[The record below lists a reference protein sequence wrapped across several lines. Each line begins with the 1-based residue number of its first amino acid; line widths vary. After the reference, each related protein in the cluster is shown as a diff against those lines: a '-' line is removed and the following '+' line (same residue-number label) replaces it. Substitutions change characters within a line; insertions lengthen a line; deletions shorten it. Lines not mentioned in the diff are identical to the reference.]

1 MLLLL
6 QFNPFFAAIIAAA
19 LSFAI
24 ALVFLDRQR
33 DAMSEAVAKKLSRDS
48 SGRYQDDLSSEEDR
62 ILDLEAKAD
71 QSDAGPNQD
80 GKPYARKR
88 GQLQSCDQLTRVS
101 TLHDY

>member
-1 MLLLL
+1 MKNPWLSYVLIRLGLFFGVFFVLLLL

-33 DAMSEAVAKKLSRDS
+33 DAMSEAVAKKLARDS

-71 QSDAGPNQD
+71 ESDAGPNQD
-80 GKPYARKR
+80 GKP
-88 GQLQSCDQLTRVS
+88 
-101 TLHDY
+101 

>member
-1 MLLLL
+1 VKNPWLSYVLIRLGLFFGVFFVLLLL

-71 QSDAGPNQD
+71 ESDAGPNQD
-80 GKPYARKR
+80 GKP
-88 GQLQSCDQLTRVS
+88 
-101 TLHDY
+101 

>member
-1 MLLLL
+1 VKNPWLSYVLIRLGLFFGVFFVLLLL

-62 ILDLEAKAD
+62 ILDLEAEAD
-71 QSDAGPNQD
+71 ESDAGPNQD
-80 GKPYARKR
+80 GKP
-88 GQLQSCDQLTRVS
+88 
-101 TLHDY
+101 

>member
-1 MLLLL
+1 MKNPWLSYVLIRLGLFFGVFFVLLLL

-71 QSDAGPNQD
+71 ESDAGPNQD
-80 GKPYARKR
+80 GKP
-88 GQLQSCDQLTRVS
+88 
-101 TLHDY
+101 

>member
-1 MLLLL
+1 MKNPWLSYVLIRLGLFFGVFFVLLLL

-62 ILDLEAKAD
+62 ILDLEAKSD
-71 QSDAGPNQD
+71 ESDAGPNQD
-80 GKPYARKR
+80 GKP
-88 GQLQSCDQLTRVS
+88 
-101 TLHDY
+101 

>member
-1 MLLLL
+1 VKNPWLSYVLMRLGLFFGVFFVLLLL

-80 GKPYARKR
+80 GKP
-88 GQLQSCDQLTRVS
+88 
-101 TLHDY
+101 

>member
-1 MLLLL
+1 MKNPWLSYVLMRLGLFFGVFFVLLLL

-48 SGRYQDDLSSEEDR
+48 SGRYQDDLSNEEDR
-62 ILDLEAKAD
+62 ILDLEAEAD
-71 QSDAGPNQD
+71 ESDAGPNQD
-80 GKPYARKR
+80 GKP
-88 GQLQSCDQLTRVS
+88 
-101 TLHDY
+101 

>member
-1 MLLLL
+1 MKNPWLSYVLMRLGLFFGVFFVLLLL

-48 SGRYQDDLSSEEDR
+48 SGRYQDNLSSEEDR

-71 QSDAGPNQD
+71 ESDAGPNQD
-80 GKPYARKR
+80 GKP
-88 GQLQSCDQLTRVS
+88 
-101 TLHDY
+101 

>member
-1 MLLLL
+1 MKNPWLSYVLIRLGLFFGVFFVLLLL

-71 QSDAGPNQD
+71 ESDAGPNQE
-80 GKPYARKR
+80 GKP
-88 GQLQSCDQLTRVS
+88 
-101 TLHDY
+101 

>member
-1 MLLLL
+1 MKNPWLSYVLIRLGLFFGVFFVLLLL

-48 SGRYQDDLSSEEDR
+48 SGRYQDDLSIEEDR

-71 QSDAGPNQD
+71 ESDAGPNQD
-80 GKPYARKR
+80 GKP
-88 GQLQSCDQLTRVS
+88 
-101 TLHDY
+101 

>member
-1 MLLLL
+1 VKNPWLSYVLIRLGLFFGVFFVLLLL

-48 SGRYQDDLSSEEDR
+48 SGRYQDDLSTEEDR

-71 QSDAGPNQD
+71 ESDAGPNQD
-80 GKPYARKR
+80 GKP
-88 GQLQSCDQLTRVS
+88 
-101 TLHDY
+101 

>member
-1 MLLLL
+1 MKNPWLSYVLMRLGLFFGVFFVLLLL

-33 DAMSEAVAKKLSRDS
+33 DAMSEAVAKKLSRDAL
-48 SGRYQDDLSSEEDR
+48 GRYQDDLSSEEDR
-62 ILDLEAKAD
+62 ILDLEAEAD

-80 GKPYARKR
+80 GKP
-88 GQLQSCDQLTRVS
+88 
-101 TLHDY
+101 

>member
-1 MLLLL
+1 MKNPWLSYVLMRLGLFFGVFFVLLLL

-62 ILDLEAKAD
+62 ILDLETEAD
-71 QSDAGPNQD
+71 ESDAGPNQD
-80 GKPYARKR
+80 GKP
-88 GQLQSCDQLTRVS
+88 
-101 TLHDY
+101 

>member
-19 LSFAI
+19 MSFAI
-24 ALVFLDRQR
+24 ALLFLDRQR
-33 DAMSEAVAKKLSRDS
+33 DAMSAAVAKKLARDT

-71 QSDAGPNQD
+71 ESDAGPNQD
-80 GKPYARKR
+80 GKP
-88 GQLQSCDQLTRVS
+88 
-101 TLHDY
+101 

>member
-1 MLLLL
+1 VKNPWLSYVLMRLGLFFGVFFVLLLL

-48 SGRYQDDLSSEEDR
+48 SGRYQDDLSREEDR

-71 QSDAGPNQD
+71 ESDAGPNQD
-80 GKPYARKR
+80 GKP
-88 GQLQSCDQLTRVS
+88 
-101 TLHDY
+101 

>member
-1 MLLLL
+1 MKNPWLSYVLMRLGLFFGVFFVLLLL

-62 ILDLEAKAD
+62 ILDLEAEAD
-71 QSDAGPNQD
+71 ESDAGPNQD
-80 GKPYARKR
+80 GKP
-88 GQLQSCDQLTRVS
+88 
-101 TLHDY
+101 

>member
-1 MLLLL
+1 MKNPWLSYVLIRLGLFFGVFFTLLLL

-24 ALVFLDRQR
+24 ALLFLDRQR

-62 ILDLEAKAD
+62 ILDLEAEAD

-80 GKPYARKR
+80 GKP
-88 GQLQSCDQLTRVS
+88 
-101 TLHDY
+101 

>member
-1 MLLLL
+1 VKNPWLSYVLIRLGLFFGVFFVLLLL

-33 DAMSEAVAKKLSRDS
+33 DAISEAVAKKLSRDS

-80 GKPYARKR
+80 GKP
-88 GQLQSCDQLTRVS
+88 
-101 TLHDY
+101 

>member
-1 MLLLL
+1 VKNPWLSYVLIRLGLFFGVFFVLLLL

-62 ILDLEAKAD
+62 ILDLETEAD

-80 GKPYARKR
+80 GKP
-88 GQLQSCDQLTRVS
+88 
-101 TLHDY
+101 

>member
-1 MLLLL
+1 MKNPWLSYVLMRLGLFFGVFFVLLLL

-80 GKPYARKR
+80 GKP
-88 GQLQSCDQLTRVS
+88 
-101 TLHDY
+101 

>member
-1 MLLLL
+1 MKNPWLSYVLMRLGLFFGVFFVLLLL

-71 QSDAGPNQD
+71 ESDAGPNQD
-80 GKPYARKR
+80 GKP
-88 GQLQSCDQLTRVS
+88 
-101 TLHDY
+101 

>member
-1 MLLLL
+1 MKNPWLSYVLMRLGLFFGVFFALLLL

-80 GKPYARKR
+80 GKP
-88 GQLQSCDQLTRVS
+88 
-101 TLHDY
+101 

>member
-1 MLLLL
+1 MKNPWLSYVLIRLGLFFGVFFVLLLL

-48 SGRYQDDLSSEEDR
+48 SGRYQDDLSREEDR
-62 ILDLEAKAD
+62 ILDLEAEAD

-80 GKPYARKR
+80 GKP
-88 GQLQSCDQLTRVS
+88 
-101 TLHDY
+101 

>member
-1 MLLLL
+1 VKNPWLSYVLMRLGLFFGVFFVLLLL

-71 QSDAGPNQD
+71 ESDAGPNQD
-80 GKPYARKR
+80 GKP
-88 GQLQSCDQLTRVS
+88 
-101 TLHDY
+101 

>member
-1 MLLLL
+1 MKNPWLSYVLMRLGLFFGVFFVLLLL

-62 ILDLEAKAD
+62 ILDLEAEAD

-80 GKPYARKR
+80 GKP
-88 GQLQSCDQLTRVS
+88 
-101 TLHDY
+101 

>member
-1 MLLLL
+1 MKNPWLSYVLMRLGLFFGVFFVLLLL

-62 ILDLEAKAD
+62 ILDLETEAD

-80 GKPYARKR
+80 GKP
-88 GQLQSCDQLTRVS
+88 
-101 TLHDY
+101 

>member
-1 MLLLL
+1 MKNPWLSYVLIRLGLFFGVFFTLLLL

-48 SGRYQDDLSSEEDR
+48 SGRYQDDLSNEEDR

-71 QSDAGPNQD
+71 ESDAGPNQD
-80 GKPYARKR
+80 GKP
-88 GQLQSCDQLTRVS
+88 
-101 TLHDY
+101 

>member
-1 MLLLL
+1 VKNPWLSYVLMRLGLFFGVFFVFLLL

-71 QSDAGPNQD
+71 ESDAGPNQD
-80 GKPYARKR
+80 GKP
-88 GQLQSCDQLTRVS
+88 
-101 TLHDY
+101 

>member
-1 MLLLL
+1 MKNPWLSYVLIRLGLFFGVFFTLLLF

-19 LSFAI
+19 ISFAI
-24 ALVFLDRQR
+24 ALLFLDRQR

-71 QSDAGPNQD
+71 NGDAGANQD
-80 GKPYARKR
+80 GKP
-88 GQLQSCDQLTRVS
+88 
-101 TLHDY
+101 